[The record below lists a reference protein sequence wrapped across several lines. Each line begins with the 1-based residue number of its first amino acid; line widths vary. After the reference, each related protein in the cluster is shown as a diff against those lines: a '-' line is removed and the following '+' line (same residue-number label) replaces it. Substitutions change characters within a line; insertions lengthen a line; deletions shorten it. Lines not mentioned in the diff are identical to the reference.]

1 MRWSLLLACFP
12 VREKLCSNDL
22 RLGESEL
29 LNECGDLFLI
39 ALAAFDGI
47 YFDVNVLIQIDA
59 DRKSTRLNSS
69 HQI

>member
-12 VREKLCSNDL
+12 VRGKLVLRLFHKSNARRTLAEEKLCSNDL

-39 ALAAFDGI
+39 ALAAFD
-47 YFDVNVLIQIDA
+47 
-59 DRKSTRLNSS
+59 
-69 HQI
+69 